1 MRKLCLLL
9 GTLSLMNSCTPV
21 TEPSS
26 SDFEWQG
33 HRGARGA
40 FPENTIPAFL
50 FALDEGMNTLEMDVV
65 VSSDE
70 KLVVSHEP
78 FFNREICNVN
88 FVDGGLP
95 DTLGVGNN
103 IYQWTYED
111 VSHVDCGSLPNSK
124 FPDQKK
130 IPAVKPLLEDVI
142 DTAEVYAKANKLPAP
157 NYNVEIKSRPE
168 WDNLYHPEIEEYAS
182 LLVELLKNKG
192 VLSRTVIQSFDK
204 RPLQFLHKEY
214 PKVKLAL
221 LVEDDISA
229 KDHITDLGFEPEI
242 YSCYF
247 PLVNQELVNYCHEKG
262 IRIIPWTVN
271 TIEEISQLRAMGV
284 DGVIT
289 DYPQLKRKV
298 TTSEND

>member
-1 MRKLCLLL
+1 
-9 GTLSLMNSCTPV
+9 MNSCT
-21 TEPSS
+21 TTTAPSS
-26 SDFEWQG
+26 PDFEWQG

-78 FFNREICNVN
+78 FFHPQICNAN
-88 FVDGGLP
+88 FPQVVRP
-95 DTLGVGNN
+95 DTLGAGNN
-103 IYQWTYED
+103 IFQWTYSD
-111 VSHVDCGSLPNSK
+111 ISHVDCGLLPHPK

-157 NYNVEIKSRPE
+157 NYNIEIKSRPE

-182 LLVELLKNKG
+182 LLVELLKNKE

-229 KDHITDLGFEPEI
+229 KEHIADLGFEPEI

-247 PLVNQELVNYCHEKG
+247 PLVDHELVNYCHEKG
-262 IRIIPWTVN
+262 IQIIPWTVN
-271 TIEEISQLRAMGV
+271 SVEEISQLRAMGV

-289 DYPQLKRKV
+289 DYPQLKRQMP
-298 TTSEND
+298 TSKND

>member
-1 MRKLCLLL
+1 MY
-9 GTLSLMNSCTPV
+9 SCITT

-65 VSSDE
+65 VTSDE

-78 FFNREICNVN
+78 FFHPQLCNAN
-88 FVDGGLP
+88 FPQVVRP
-95 DTLGVGNN
+95 DTLGEGNN
-103 IYQWTYED
+103 IYQWTYSD
-111 VSHVDCGSLPNSK
+111 ISHVDCGLLPHPK
-124 FPDQKK
+124 FPDQTK
-130 IPAVKPLLEDVI
+130 IPATKPLLEDVI

-157 NYNVEIKSRPE
+157 NYNIEIKSRPE

-182 LLVELLKNKG
+182 LLVDLLKNKD
-192 VLSRTVIQSFDK
+192 VLNRSVIQSFDK

-221 LVEDDISA
+221 LVDDDLSV
-229 KDHITDLGFEPEI
+229 KQHIADLGFTPEI
-242 YSCYF
+242 YSCHF
-247 PLVNQELVNYCHEKG
+247 PLVDEELVNYCHENG
-262 IRIIPWTVN
+262 MRIIPWTVN
-271 TIEEISQLRAMGV
+271 DIEQITRVKEMGV

-289 DYPQLKRKV
+289 DYPQQKQIMLSAKI
-298 TTSEND
+298 D